1 MAKSTYFWINWDFLL
16 KNILNYLDIYIY
28 IFAQFLTFNT

>member
-28 IFAQFLTFNT
+28 IYSHNF